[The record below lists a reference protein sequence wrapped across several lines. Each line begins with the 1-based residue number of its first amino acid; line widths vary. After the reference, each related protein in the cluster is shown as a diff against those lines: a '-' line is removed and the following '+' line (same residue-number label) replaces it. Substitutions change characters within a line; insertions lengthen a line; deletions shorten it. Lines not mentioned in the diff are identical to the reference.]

1 MESKSNNSVTKF
13 NKTEIYNTQIKPLV
27 QKVVN
32 ICSANDMPMFFA
44 CCTQNDENKSEY
56 IKECVSP
63 QSHDI
68 RLSQDYFSNL
78 IAVTLGFVTYPPVET
93 PNISYDEE

>member
-1 MESKSNNSVTKF
+1 MEHKSNNITVF
-13 NKTEIYNTQIKPLV
+13 NKTEIYKTQVKPLI
-27 QKVVN
+27 QKAMN

-44 CCTQNDENKSEY
+44 CCTENDEKKSEY
-56 IKECVSP
+56 VKECVSP
-63 QSHDI
+63 QSHGV

-78 IAVTLGFVTYPPVET
+78 IAVTLGFITYPPVET